1 MTDKNLL
8 IDTQSFI
15 WFVENDPKLP
25 ASIRSVMEDEEY
37 SLFISIASLWEI
49 VIKSSLG
56 KLPLKRDIPE
66 IINGV
71 TKNGFSILQ
80 IVPQHLIT
88 LHGLEY
94 IHRDPFDRIIISQ
107 SITEN
112 MQLVSSDEIF
122 KKYQINMIKT

>member
-1 MTDKNLL
+1 MLDKNLL

-25 ASIRSVMEDEEY
+25 VPIRNVMEDEKY
-37 SLFISIASLWEI
+37 ILFISIASLWEI

-56 KLPLKRDIPE
+56 KLHLKKDIPE

-71 TKNGFSILQ
+71 TQNGFSILQ
-80 IVPQHLIT
+80 IKPQHLIT

-107 SITEN
+107 AVAEN
-112 MQLVSSDEIF
+112 MQIVSSDEIF
-122 KKYQINMIKT
+122 NKYQIQLIKV